1 MMNRKRHWFYHTILC
16 GAALL
21 AAIAPSL
28 AQEKSDTKR
37 EAPKTLVSSTSAP
50 SFWI

>member
-1 MMNRKRHWFYHTILC
+1 MMNKKHHWFYHVILC

-28 AQEKSDTKR
+28 AQEKVAQKAMD
-37 EAPKTLVSSTSAP
+37 L
-50 SFWI
+50 